1 MKKEVHII
9 AAGEHFKV
17 ANDYD
22 KKMKEEKNE
31 NKKIALR
38 TIATQNYFYAGI
50 NAIEAILAG
59 KDIHSFNHES
69 RNRNMAEN
77 PGLVDDELYR
87 LYNDV
92 DRDLRNKVAYRGLNG
107 EMYKRMKEFATK
119 ALDAIWT
126 K

>member
-1 MKKEVHII
+1 MKKEIHLM
-9 AAGEHFKV
+9 AAKEHFNV
-17 ANDYD
+17 AESYD
-22 KKMKEEKNE
+22 KKMQEEKDE
-31 NKKIALR
+31 NKKTALR
-38 TIATQNYFYAGI
+38 TVASQNYFYAGM

-77 PGLVDDELYR
+77 PNLFDDELYK

-107 EMYKRMKEFATK
+107 GMYKRMKEFAGR
-119 ALDAIWT
+119 AIDAI
-126 K
+126 